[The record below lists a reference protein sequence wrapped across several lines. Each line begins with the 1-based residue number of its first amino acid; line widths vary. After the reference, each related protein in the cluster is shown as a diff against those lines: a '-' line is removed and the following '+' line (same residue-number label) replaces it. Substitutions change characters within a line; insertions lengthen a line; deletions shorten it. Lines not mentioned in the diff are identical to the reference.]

1 MLINTHKTLFPY
13 IFSQGKGQYVLGVS
27 LHSSETAGKHVC
39 EPWNWSQMAEEI
51 FSPVTAGY
59 LQ

>member
-27 LHSSETAGKHVC
+27 LHSSETAGKHVFRGGL
-39 EPWNWSQMAEEI
+39 MAKMN
-51 FSPVTAGY
+51 FHPVKAGY
-59 LQ
+59 LQS